1 MALPLL
7 MAVAHNPADAPL
19 GPGLLLGQSAIGRIT
34 ADNKR
39 FVVDEAAAVDD
50 LTLDADT
57 DTDDDLML
65 GDSAG
70 DGIGIGGGSSD
81 GGLGGG
87 DPFGSSF
94 SEKSLE
100 NSIAAVFNK
109 VAYGSTTTK
118 RSIPDVFVPS
128 LTTIA
133 TPSLTTYR

>member
-1 MALPLL
+1 MFVLL
-7 MAVAHNPADAPL
+7 VAVPWLMVTVVQAAGDSTSSGL
-19 GPGLLLGQSAIGRIT
+19 SLLLDQTAGRSVAGDRLTI
-34 ADNKR
+34 
-39 FVVDEAAAVDD
+39 DEDLGLNDD
-50 LTLDADT
+50 GDEEID
-57 DTDDDLML
+57 DDDLML

-70 DGIGIGGGSSD
+70 DGIGGGSSAD
-81 GGLGGG
+81 SG
-87 DPFGSSF
+87 DLFGSSL

-128 LTTIA
+128 LTTVA